1 MKTKLLEALAL
12 ALPLLAGASHVR
24 AGEENFD
31 IDTRFRAKIAKEKV
45 KQAALERENDK
56 LGRAGDDSQCGS
68 QNIGNI
74 DTRGR
79 PGTSP
84 REVFIFAP
92 NAIYLVGRGGCR

>member
-1 MKTKLLEALAL
+1 MKTKTLEALAL

-45 KQAALERENDK
+45 RQAALEREADK
-56 LGRAGDDSQCGS
+56 TGKSIDDGQCGS

-74 DTRGR
+74 DTHGR
-79 PGTSP
+79 PGTAP

-92 NAIYLVGRGGCR
+92 NAINLVGRGGCR